1 MDEQVR
7 ESMLH
12 KSEIMK
18 NDSFA
23 KRLKQGEDISSMR
36 RKFYVSRILDI
47 CYVSNYYDYCRC
59 RKADYFEIVKNLSE
73 IPDLQGRS
81 IENSDFRG
89 NDFIAGQ
96 EFSVGGLFKYRLFLY
111 RMPGGYSLFYMRSI
125 LVLDDMEFFAS
136 PKESVSDGFGA
147 KLMQIAAVLPQW
159 NTEWRK
165 LNTEILKLRKQI
177 DVGSSTIESV
187 LPVILEELGY
197 PYYTERDAGDTLL
210 YVKLPYH
217 RCLSIKLKPE
227 MDMTKL
233 MELSENIRMIDEA
246 LKKMGNTYLKVKNY
260 GNNIKWSK

>member
-1 MDEQVR
+1 
-7 ESMLH
+7 ML
-12 KSEIMK
+12 
-18 NDSFA
+18 
-23 KRLKQGEDISSMR
+23 
-36 RKFYVSRILDI
+36 
-47 CYVSNYYDYCRC
+47 
-59 RKADYFEIVKNLSE
+59 
-73 IPDLQGRS
+73 
-81 IENSDFRG
+81 
-89 NDFIAGQ
+89 
-96 EFSVGGLFKYRLFLY
+96 
-111 RMPGGYSLFYMRSI
+111 
-125 LVLDDMEFFAS
+125 
-136 PKESVSDGFGA
+136 
-147 KLMQIAAVLPQW
+147 QIAAELPQW

-165 LNTEILKLRKQI
+165 LNTGILKLRKQI

-210 YVKLPYH
+210 YVRLPYH